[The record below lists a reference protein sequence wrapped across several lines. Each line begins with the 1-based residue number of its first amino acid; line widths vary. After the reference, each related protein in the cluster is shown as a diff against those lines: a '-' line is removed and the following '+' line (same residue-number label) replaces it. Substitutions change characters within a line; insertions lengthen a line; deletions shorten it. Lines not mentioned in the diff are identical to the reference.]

1 MATIYSSDI
10 DKGHKQVKMSIAA
23 KNSHDR
29 TSNSFFAKS
38 KAVMNE
44 SLKRDLASIKSIKW
58 K

>member
-10 DKGHKQVKMSIAA
+10 DKEYKKVKMSITA
-23 KNSHDR
+23 KNPHNR

-44 SLKRDLASIKSIKW
+44 SLKRDLASLKSIKW

>member
-23 KNSHDR
+23 KNTHNR
-29 TSNSFFAKS
+29 TSYSFFTKS
-38 KAVMNE
+38 KAAMSE

>member
-23 KNSHDR
+23 KNTHNR
-29 TSNSFFAKS
+29 TSNLFFTKS
-38 KAVMNE
+38 KAAMSE